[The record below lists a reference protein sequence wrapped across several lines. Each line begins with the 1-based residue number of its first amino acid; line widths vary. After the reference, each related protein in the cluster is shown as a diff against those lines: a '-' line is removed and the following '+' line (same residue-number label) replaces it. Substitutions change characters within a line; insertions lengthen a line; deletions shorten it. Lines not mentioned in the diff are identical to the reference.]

1 MAEHDPILAFFTD
14 VRDTHVSGIGVKET
28 SYYPYLAN
36 LFNALGKT
44 LKPKVRCIV
53 HPHSIGA
60 GLPDGALVTPDQK
73 SEENDPLAAGLIP
86 SRGVLEIKSPAD
98 DAEEVAGSEQVA
110 KYLATYGLVLVTN
123 LRDFI
128 LVGRVLGKITQL
140 ERFTIADTEKE
151 FWKVISNPTKLTE
164 TIGASL
170 SEYLLRVLLH
180 KAPLTMPKEVA
191 WFLASYARDAQARI
205 ESKASLPGL
214 ASLRAAL
221 EQALGLKFTDKEGEH
236 FFRSSLVQT
245 LFYGVFSAWVL
256 WSKRPTTKPKDQFNW
271 YEAAWSLHVPM
282 IKTLFEQLATPTK
295 LQSLGLEEVLNW
307 TETALNRVERD
318 VFFANFEQQHAVQY
332 FYEPFLAAFDPELR
346 KRMGVWF
353 TRPEIVKYM
362 VTRIDQVL
370 RNEMGI
376 TRGFADPHVFVL
388 DPSCGTGAFLV
399 EVLTHIDAQLKEEG
413 ADALSSHDVKTAAM
427 ERIFG
432 FELLPAPFVVAHL
445 QLGLL
450 LQDLGAP
457 LSPNFNERVGV
468 YLTNSLTGWSPDKGA
483 KQNFIWPELEEE
495 KDAAELVKRE
505 KKILV
510 VLGNPPYYAF
520 SGVSPEEEEGLVEPY
535 KKGLVTEWKIRK
547 FNLDELYVRFLRLA
561 ERRIAEM
568 SKRGI
573 VCYVS
578 SYSYLND
585 PSFVVVR
592 KRFLSEFQHVWID
605 CLNGDSRETGKR
617 TPDGEPDP
625 SVFSTEYNKAGIR
638 LGTAI
643 GLFAKTGEE
652 ETQAVVRYRDFWGAD
667 KRSALVKT
675 LEDEK
680 NFDDQ
685 YQLANPHRDNRFSFR
700 PTKPG
705 LVYQLWPMVTELAS
719 VEPIS
724 GLQEMRRGA
733 LLAHDKT
740 TLEERMESY
749 FDPSV
754 DWHTFAAL
762 RTGLSKPA
770 GAFDPPKARGK
781 IQAATTFDKKKIV
794 RYAILPL
801 DNRWAYHSAVSPLW
815 NRPRPELLAQQP
827 KDESFLVIRRFA
839 ERPRE
844 GKPGYLTSALPDYH
858 LLRPNVVAIPLRLAT
873 ALPESTEASGEQGS
887 LYAGVHESPEIA
899 NLSIAARSYIASL
912 TDKNSDDEPALGRAI
927 WLHALATTYSPL
939 YLSDNDAGVRSDL
952 PRIPLPA
959 TLDALMKSADL
970 GASVG
975 KLLDTDKPAIGVTGG
990 KVRKELAFL
999 GRITGPSGLSLE
1011 VTAGWGRLQGEDVV
1025 MPGVGLTKP
1034 RGFTDVEKQAM
1045 AEGAA
1050 ELGLELEDVL
1060 SIWGESAVDVYLNGE
1075 SFWDAVPAAVWEYT
1089 IGGYLVLK
1097 KWLSYRDLSILGRAL
1112 TKDETRE
1119 FTQMVRR
1126 IAALLL
1132 LDPALDANYLAV
1144 KSDLYAWPR
1153 EVDER
1158 EQLPGG
1164 TEVSV

>member
-1 MAEHDPILAFFTD
+1 MVDHDTVLAFFTD

-36 LFNALGKT
+36 LFNGLGKS
-44 LKPKVRCIV
+44 LKPKVRCII

-73 SEENDPLAAGLIP
+73 SEENDPLASGLIP

-98 DAEEVAGSEQVA
+98 DAEEVANSPQVA

-128 LVGRVLGKITQL
+128 LIGRVQGKLTQL
-140 ERFTIADTEKE
+140 ERFTIASTEKE
-151 FWKVISNPTKLTE
+151 FWKIIANPAKLAE
-164 TIGASL
+164 TIGASF
-170 SEYLLRVLLH
+170 SEYLLRVLLQ
-180 KAPLTMPKEVA
+180 KAPLTLPKEVA

-205 ESKASLPGL
+205 ESKSNLPGL

-221 EQALGLKFTDKEGEH
+221 EQALGLKFTGKDGEH

-256 WSKRPTTKPKDQFNW
+256 WSKRKTTNAKDLFNW
-271 YEAAWSLHVPM
+271 HEAAWSLHVPM
-282 IKTLFEQLATPTK
+282 IKTLFEQLATPSK

-318 VFFANFEQQHAVQY
+318 VFFANFEQEHAVQY
-332 FYEPFLAAFDPELR
+332 FYEPFLAAFDPVLR

-353 TRPEIVKYM
+353 TPPEIVKYM
-362 VTRIDQVL
+362 VARIDAVL

-376 TRGFADPHVFVL
+376 ARGFADPNVFVL
-388 DPSCGTGAFLV
+388 DPACGTGAFLV
-399 EVLTHIDAQLKEEG
+399 EVLSHINDQLKEEG
-413 ADALSSHDVKTAAM
+413 GDALSSHDVKTAAM

-450 LQDLGAP
+450 LQDFGAP
-457 LSPNFNERVGV
+457 LSPDFNERVGV

-592 KRFLSEFQHVWID
+592 KRFLEEFQHVWID

-617 TPDGEPDP
+617 TPDGESDP
-625 SVFSTEYNKAGIR
+625 SVFSTEYNTAGIR

-643 GLFAKTGEE
+643 GLFAKTSDEKKSA
-652 ETQAVVRYRDFWGAD
+652 TVRYRDFWGKD
-667 KRSALVKT
+667 KRAALFKT
-675 LEDEK
+675 LENEEDFNE
-680 NFDDQ
+680 Q
-685 YQLANPHRDNRFSFR
+685 YQVANPHRDNRFSLR

-705 LVYQLWPMVTELAS
+705 LIYQLWPIVTELAS

-733 LLAHDKT
+733 LIAHDKA
-740 TLEERMESY
+740 TLEDRIGTY
-749 FDPSV
+749 LDKSV
-754 DWHTFAAL
+754 DWETFAAL
-762 RTGLSKPA
+762 KTGLSKAA
-770 GAFDPPKARGK
+770 GGFDPPKARKK
-781 IQAATTFDKKKIV
+781 ILVGATFDKDRIS
-794 RYAILPL
+794 RFAILPL
-801 DNRWAYHSAVSPLW
+801 DNRWAYHSAVTPLW
-815 NRPRPELLAQQP
+815 NRPRPELLAQRP
-827 KDESFLVIRRFA
+827 KNESFLVIRRFA

-858 LLRPNVVAIPLRLAT
+858 LLRPNVVAIPLRLANTPPAAMVEGT
-873 ALPESTEASGEQGS
+873 AQGS
-887 LYAGVHESPEIA
+887 MFGSVREAPETA
-899 NLSIAARSYIASL
+899 NLSATARAYIATL
-912 TDKNSDDEPALGRAI
+912 TDSNPDEDHALGRAI
-927 WLHALATTYSPL
+927 WLHTLATTYSPL
-939 YLSDNDAGVRSDL
+939 YLSENDAGVRSDL

-959 TLDALMKSADL
+959 KIEALMKSAEL
-970 GASVG
+970 GATVG
-975 KLLDTDKPAIGVTGG
+975 KLLDTDKPAIGVSSG

-999 GRITGPSGLSLE
+999 GRITGPTGLSLK

-1025 MPGVGLTKP
+1025 MPGLGLTKP
-1034 RGFTDVEKQAM
+1034 REFTDAEKQAM
-1045 AEGAA
+1045 TEGAA
-1050 ELGLELEDVL
+1050 DLGIDLDDIL
-1060 SIWGESAVDVYLNGE
+1060 SIWGSSALDVHLNGE
-1075 SFWDAVPAAVWEYT
+1075 SFWDAVPVAVWEYT

-1097 KWLSYRDLSILGRAL
+1097 KWLSYREFSILGRAI
-1112 TKDETRE
+1112 TKDEARE

-1132 LDPALDANYLAV
+1132 LDPKLDANYSAV
-1144 KSDLYAWPR
+1144 KADLYSWPR
-1153 EVDER
+1153 AAEA
-1158 EQLPGG
+1158 GG
-1164 TEVSV
+1164 RS

>member
-1 MAEHDPILAFFTD
+1 MAEHDPILNFFTD

-36 LFNALGKT
+36 LFNSLGKS
-44 LKPKVRCIV
+44 LKPRVRCVI

-73 SEENDPLAAGLIP
+73 SEENDPLASGLIP

-98 DAEEVAGSEQVA
+98 DAEKIANSEQVA

-123 LRDFI
+123 LRNFI
-128 LVGRVLGKITQL
+128 LVGRVQGKLTQL

-151 FWKVISNPTKLTE
+151 FWKITANPAKLAE
-164 TIGASL
+164 TVGASF

-180 KAPLTMPKEVA
+180 KAPLTLPKEVA

-205 ESKASLPGL
+205 ESKSSLPGL

-221 EQALGLKFTDKEGEH
+221 EQALGLKFTGDEGEH

-256 WSKRPTTKPKDQFNW
+256 WSKRQTTKPKDLFNW
-271 YEAAWSLHVPM
+271 HEAAWSLHVPM
-282 IKTLFEQLATPTK
+282 IKTLFEQLATPSK
-295 LQSLGLEEVLNW
+295 LQSLELEEVLNW
-307 TETALNRVERD
+307 TETALNRVERE
-318 VFFANFEQQHAVQY
+318 VFFANFKQEHAVQY

-353 TRPEIVKYM
+353 TPPEIVKYM
-362 VTRIDQVL
+362 VARIDQVL
-370 RNEMGI
+370 KNEMGI
-376 TRGFADPHVFVL
+376 ARGFADPNVFVL
-388 DPSCGTGAFLV
+388 DPACGTGAFLV
-399 EVLTHIDAQLKEEG
+399 EVLSHIHAQLKEEG

-450 LQDLGAP
+450 LQDIGAP
-457 LSPNFNERVGV
+457 LSPDFNERVGV
-468 YLTNSLTGWSPDKGA
+468 YLTNSLTGWSPDKGG

-520 SGVSPEEEEGLVEPY
+520 SGVSPDEEEGLVEPY

-578 SYSYLND
+578 SYSYLSD

-592 KRFLSEFQHVWID
+592 QRFLEEFQHVWID

-617 TPDGEPDP
+617 TPDGGSDP

-643 GLFAKTGEE
+643 GLFAKTGEDAKP
-652 ETQAVVRYRDFWGAD
+652 AVVRYRDFWGTD
-667 KRSALVKT
+667 KRAALFKT
-675 LEDEK
+675 LEIEGEF
-680 NFDDQ
+680 NQQ
-685 YQLANPHRDNRFSFR
+685 YRLANPHWDNRFSFR

-705 LVYQLWPMVTELAS
+705 LVYQLWPMVTELAA

-733 LLAHDKT
+733 LIEHDKE
-740 TLEERMESY
+740 TLEERLDIY
-749 FDPSV
+749 FDPNV
-754 DWHTFAAL
+754 DWNAFAAL
-762 RTGLSKPA
+762 KTGLSKAA
-770 GAFDPPKARGK
+770 GRFDPPKARHK
-781 IQAATTFDKKKIV
+781 IQAATTFDKKRV
-794 RYAILPL
+794 LRYAILPL
-801 DNRWAYHSAVSPLW
+801 DNRWAYYSAARPLW
-815 NRPRPELLAQQP
+815 NEPRPELLAQQA
-827 KDESFLVIRRFA
+827 KEESFFVIRRFA

-858 LLRPNVVAIPLRLAT
+858 LLRPNVVAIPLRLANT
-873 ALPESTEASGEQGS
+873 PPDSPKEPSSQGS
-887 LYAGVHESPEIA
+887 MFGGGLEVPETA
-899 NLSIAARSYIASL
+899 NLSMAARASIASL
-912 TDKNSDDEPALGRAI
+912 TDKNPDDDHALGRSI

-939 YLSDNDAGVRSDL
+939 YLSENAAGVRSDL

-959 TLDALMKSADL
+959 ELNVLMKSAEL
-970 GASVG
+970 GATVG
-975 KLLDTDKPAIGVTGG
+975 KLLDADKPAIGVTGG

-999 GRITGPSGLSLE
+999 GRITGPTGLSLE

-1034 RGFTDVEKQAM
+1034 REFTNAEKQAM
-1045 AEGAA
+1045 TEGAA
-1050 ELGLELEDVL
+1050 ELGIELDDVL
-1060 SIWGESAVDVYLNGE
+1060 SIWGASAVDIYLNGG
-1075 SFWDAVPAAVWEYT
+1075 SFWDAVPVAVWEYT

-1097 KWLSYRDLSILGRAL
+1097 KWLSYRESSILGRAIS
-1112 TKDETRE
+1112 KDEVRE

-1132 LDPALDANYLAV
+1132 LDPQLDANYLAV
-1144 KSDLYAWPR
+1144 QAHFYDWPR
-1153 EVDER
+1153 EEHV
-1158 EQLPGG
+1158 
-1164 TEVSV
+1164 TAKVAK

>member
-1 MAEHDPILAFFTD
+1 MPELDPILTFLTD
-14 VRDTHVSGIGVKET
+14 VRDTHASGIGVKET
-28 SYYPYLAN
+28 SHYPYLAN
-36 LFNALGKT
+36 LFNSLGKT
-44 LKPKVRCIV
+44 LKPKVRCII

-60 GLPDGALVTPDQK
+60 GLPDGAFVTPDQK
-73 SEENDPLAAGLIP
+73 SEENDPLASGLIP

-98 DAEEVAGSEQVA
+98 DALAVANSEQVS

-123 LRDFI
+123 LRDFV
-128 LVGRVLGKITQL
+128 LVGRVDGQTTLL
-140 ERFTIADTEKE
+140 ERFTIAGTEKD
-151 FWKVISNPTKLTE
+151 FWKAISNPTKLSHE
-164 TIGASL
+164 IGAQF

-205 ESKASLPGL
+205 EAQASLPGL
-214 ASLRAAL
+214 ASLREAL
-221 EQALGLKFTDKEGEH
+221 EQALGLKFTGKEGEH

-256 WSKRPTTKPKDQFNW
+256 WSKRINTKPGEKFNW
-271 YEAAWSLHVPM
+271 HEAAWSLHVPM

-307 TETALNRVERD
+307 TESALNRVERKI
-318 VFFANFEQQHAVQY
+318 FFANFEQEHAVQY

-353 TRPEIVKYM
+353 TPPEVVKYM
-362 VTRIDQVL
+362 VSRIDQVL
-370 RNEMGI
+370 RNELGI
-376 TRGFADPHVFVL
+376 ARGFADPDVFVL

-399 EVLTHIDAQLKEEG
+399 EVLNHIDMQHKEEG

-427 ERIFG
+427 ERVFG

-457 LSPNFNERVGV
+457 LSPNLNERVGV
-468 YLTNSLTGWSPDKGA
+468 YLTNSLTGWSTDEGP
-483 KQNFIWPELEEE
+483 KQNFIWPELKEE

-520 SGVSPEEEEGLVEPY
+520 SGVSPEEEHGLVEPY
-535 KKGLVTEWKIRK
+535 KEGLISEWKIKK

-561 ERRIAEM
+561 ERRIADM

-617 TPDGEPDP
+617 TPDGQPDP
-625 SVFSTEYNKAGIR
+625 SIFSTEYNKAGIR
-638 LGTAI
+638 LGTSI
-643 GLFAKTGEE
+643 GLFAKTSVKDG
-652 ETQAVVRYRDFWGAD
+652 QAVVHYRDFWGAD
-667 KRSALVKT
+667 KRTLLLKT
-675 LEDEK
+675 LEDES
-680 NFDDQ
+680 NFNDQ
-685 YQLANPHRDNRFSFR
+685 YELANPHPDNRFSFR

-705 LVYQLWPMVTELAS
+705 LAYQLWPSVTELSAL
-719 VEPIS
+719 EPIS

-733 LLAHDKT
+733 LLSHDRT
-740 TLEERMESY
+740 ALEERIENY
-749 FDPSV
+749 LNPSV
-754 DWHTFAAL
+754 DWDTFAAL
-762 RTGLSKPA
+762 KTGLSKPA
-770 GAFDPPKARGK
+770 GRFDPPKARGK
-781 IQAATTFDKKKIV
+781 IQGGTSFDKKRIM

-801 DNRWAYHSAVSPLW
+801 DNRWAYHSAVRPLW
-815 NRPRPELLAQQP
+815 NEPRPELLNQRAG
-827 KDESFLVIRRFA
+827 DEAFLIFRRFA

-858 LLRPNVVAIPLRLAT
+858 LLRPNVVAIPTRITTSL
-873 ALPESTEASGEQGS
+873 SASEEGGGQGT
-887 LYAGVHESPEIA
+887 LYEPIDDAKEVS
-899 NLSIAARSYIASL
+899 NLSPPARKYLKAL
-912 TDKNSDDEPALGRAI
+912 TDANPDDDESLGRAI
-927 WLHALATTYSPL
+927 WLHALATSYSPL
-939 YLSDNDAGVRSDL
+939 YLSENDAGVRSDL

-959 TLDALMKSADL
+959 SLELLTKSAEI
-970 GASVG
+970 GAAVG
-975 KLLDTDKPAIGVTGG
+975 KLLDVDKPAIGVTGG

-999 GRITGPSGLSLE
+999 GRISGPVGLSLE
-1011 VTAGWGRLQGEDVV
+1011 IKAGWGRLQGEDVV
-1025 MPGVGLTKP
+1025 MPGTGLLKG
-1034 RGFTDVEKQAM
+1034 RDFTDAEKQTIS
-1045 AEGAA
+1045 EGAS
-1050 ELGLELEDVL
+1050 ELGLQLDDIL
-1060 SIWGESAVDVYLNGE
+1060 TLWGASVVDVYLNGDTY
-1075 SFWDAVPAAVWEYT
+1075 WDAVPSAVWEYT

-1097 KWLSYRDLSILGRAL
+1097 KWLSYREFSVLGRSI
-1112 TKDETRE
+1112 TKDEARE

-1126 IAALLL
+1126 IAALIL
-1132 LDPALDANYLAV
+1132 LDPALDASYVAV
-1144 KSDLYAWPR
+1144 KSHLYVWPR
-1153 EVDER
+1153 EIAET
-1158 EQLPGG
+1158 EQPLSAVPG
-1164 TEVSV
+1164 